1 MGGCASKPKESDIL
15 ETSATTENVVVESKN
30 VESEAVSQEKADEVV
45 AEKTE
50 ESTVDGAETQKEA
63 EPAEAEVAKP
73 VEAEAAKPAEAEPAA
88 EAVKTEETKEAAVEA
103 VEEKASGETEA
114 PKQEEAA
121 PANDTKTTEQP
132 LLSKMSL
139 WYIIVAIV
147 FCAFLLVAK
156 NTRKTKKKLPP
167 GPPRLPIIG
176 NLHQLGS
183 KPHRS
188 MLKLSAKYGSLMSLK
203 FGDVSTVVAS
213 SPETVKDVLKTF
225 DADCCSRPYLTY
237 PARVSYNLNDLAFS
251 PYSKYWR
258 QVRKMTVI
266 ELYTAKR
273 VKSFRHIREEE
284 VASFVDFIKQSASL
298 ANPVN
303 LNKKLMKLSGSVIC
317 RVGFGMN
324 LKGSK
329 LENTYEEVI
338 QGTMEVLGS
347 FAAADYFPVIGKLID
362 RITGLHSKSMD
373 AFFDQSIKHHLEDES
388 LKDDIIALLL
398 KMERGET
405 GLGEFQLTRNHTKG
419 ILLNVLIAGI
429 DTSGHTITWVMTH
442 LIANPRVLKKVQAE
456 VREVIKNKNDITE
469 EDIEK
474 MEYLKMVIK
483 ESFRINPLVP
493 ILVPRE
499 ASKDIK
505 MGGYDI
511 PKKTWIH
518 VNIWAVHRNPNVW
531 KDPESFIPE
540 RFMNNEIDYKGLDFE
555 LLPFG
560 SGRRMCPGMGMGMAL
575 VHLTLINLLYRF
587 DWKLP
592 ERMEAKDVDLEES
605 YGLVCPKKVPLR
617 LIPVPTIWT

>member
-1 MGGCASKPKESDIL
+1 MYLFTYFVYLFHLTYAIYIS
-15 ETSATTENVVVESKN
+15 
-30 VESEAVSQEKADEVV
+30 
-45 AEKTE
+45 
-50 ESTVDGAETQKEA
+50 
-63 EPAEAEVAKP
+63 
-73 VEAEAAKPAEAEPAA
+73 
-88 EAVKTEETKEAAVEA
+88 VK
-103 VEEKASGETEA
+103 
-114 PKQEEAA
+114 
-121 PANDTKTTEQP
+121 
-132 LLSKMSL
+132 LSKMSL

-183 KPHRS
+183 KPHRI

-284 VASFVDFIKQSASL
+284 VGSFVDFLKQSASL

-329 LENTYEEVI
+329 LENTYQEVI
-338 QGTMEVLGS
+338 QGIMEVLGS

-362 RITGLHSKSMD
+362 RITGLHSKCEKVFKEMD

-388 LKDDIIALLL
+388 LEDDIIALLL

-405 GLGEFQLTRNHTKG
+405 SLGKFQLTRNHTKG
-419 ILLNVLIAGI
+419 ILLVSNGNFSILIKFISYMLYIVLI
-429 DTSGHTITWVMTH
+429 
-442 LIANPRVLKKVQAE
+442 LF
-456 VREVIKNKNDITE
+456 
-469 EDIEK
+469 
-474 MEYLKMVIK
+474 Y
-483 ESFRINPLVP
+483 
-493 ILVPRE
+493 
-499 ASKDIK
+499 
-505 MGGYDI
+505 
-511 PKKTWIH
+511 
-518 VNIWAVHRNPNVW
+518 
-531 KDPESFIPE
+531 
-540 RFMNNEIDYKGLDFE
+540 
-555 LLPFG
+555 
-560 SGRRMCPGMGMGMAL
+560 
-575 VHLTLINLLYRF
+575 
-587 DWKLP
+587 
-592 ERMEAKDVDLEES
+592 
-605 YGLVCPKKVPLR
+605 
-617 LIPVPTIWT
+617 